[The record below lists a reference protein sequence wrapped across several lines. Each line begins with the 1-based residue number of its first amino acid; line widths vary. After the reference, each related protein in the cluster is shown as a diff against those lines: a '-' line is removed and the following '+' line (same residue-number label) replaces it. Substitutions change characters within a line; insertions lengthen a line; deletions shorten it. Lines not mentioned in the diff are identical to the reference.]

1 MGGSAFDISSHSV
14 VVDENSTYL
23 NFDFGGDAGQ
33 DIRGSQEP
41 GGSATITPSGTI
53 NGEFT
58 YSGFLTDGEGNLNIG
73 YAVRTHGLIKYIKS
87 PLTEHSY
94 LNHCSHQQI
103 HL

>member
-23 NFDFGGDAGQ
+23 NFDFAGDAGQ

-73 YAVRTHGLIKYIKS
+73 YAGENSWTNQIHRVLLQNI
-87 PLTEHSY
+87 Y
-94 LNHCSHQQI
+94 LNHRSHQQI